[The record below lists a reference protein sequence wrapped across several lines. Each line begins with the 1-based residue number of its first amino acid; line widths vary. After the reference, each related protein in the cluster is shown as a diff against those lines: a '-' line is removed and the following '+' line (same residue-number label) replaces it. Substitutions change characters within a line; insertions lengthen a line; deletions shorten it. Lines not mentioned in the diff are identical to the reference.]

1 VPKFMG
7 GRRYI
12 DLSEGED
19 TATACTQLLREL
31 HNVPPDRPPLGASP
45 FSSPAVA
52 SPAAP
57 AAPAASATT
66 VDTSDPLS
74 VYQRALSLARTD
86 DLFAWRELRNTCR
99 DGALAELDIWWKKF
113 QTVVPNRNDLVQ
125 ESMEGIAGFAP
136 LMAVALGGLASMSS
150 RFKNQGGV
158 LDDILQPSGWQQS
171 GYVARTNLPMAA
183 AFIFQALHGSMCVY
197 IEDLATALTLAR
209 TRTLPPTAREE
220 LPLWQRHDVTMWPH
234 ALDHD
239 AIKAWTVMSTLSAT
253 WPWVGNVFGNAKDF
267 RSALLTYYLA
277 LNTLDFLEL
286 LASRQTLPDD
296 VSHVRQNIIPVY
308 QSMPDDIKRS
318 AYRSLVSFG
327 EVFRTIAGELQLD
340 LKLIRREWPKWIKL
354 QVSDTHGLY
363 PFAMDQMIQERLIPD
378 LFGK

>member
-1 VPKFMG
+1 
-7 GRRYI
+7 
-12 DLSEGED
+12 
-19 TATACTQLLREL
+19 
-31 HNVPPDRPPLGASP
+31 
-45 FSSPAVA
+45 
-52 SPAAP
+52 
-57 AAPAASATT
+57 
-66 VDTSDPLS
+66 
-74 VYQRALSLARTD
+74 
-86 DLFAWRELRNTCR
+86 
-99 DGALAELDIWWKKF
+99 
-113 QTVVPNRNDLVQ
+113 
-125 ESMEGIAGFAP
+125 
-136 LMAVALGGLASMSS
+136 
-150 RFKNQGGV
+150 
-158 LDDILQPSGWQQS
+158 
-171 GYVARTNLPMAA
+171 LPIAA

-197 IEDLATALTLAR
+197 VEDLRTALALAR

-239 AIKAWTVMSTLSAT
+239 AIKAWNVISTLSTT
-253 WPWVGNVFGNAKDF
+253 WPWVGNAFGNAKDF
-267 RSALLTYYLA
+267 HTALLTYYLA
-277 LNTLDFLEL
+277 LNTLDFLEM
-286 LASRQTLPDD
+286 LASGQTLPDD

-327 EVFRTIAGELQLD
+327 EVFRAIAGELQLD